1 MNFCGNQHMV
11 ADGENVRIQVV
22 CRECLKLYTSAP
34 VTREQMDR
42 LMKGEHVQDVLP
54 TWSPGDRE
62 LFVLTG
68 NCDACWHEW
77 FSDEEVDE

>member
-1 MNFCGNQHMV
+1 MNFCGNQHVV
-11 ADGENVRIQVV
+11 ADGENLRIQVV
-22 CRECLKLYTSAP
+22 CHECLKLYTSAP

-42 LMKGEHVQDVLP
+42 LLAGEHVQDVLP

-68 NCDACWHEW
+68 VCDACWCKMFAEQGE
-77 FSDEEVDE
+77 DE